1 MKIVKMMLLKKSY
14 AQQLLQLALALSL
27 LRVHQDSYFGYGWSS
42 RLASHN
48 NNSTGEGLILETA
61 TMHEYPYSNRKAIIP
76 IIEDLVHLNRYRQ
89 TNSYDI
95 QTYLLNIQNQN
106 EQSSSENTQQT
117 GQINDTASGLLE
129 NNYQTGATNELD
141 LFMNSEHFAESPS
154 VVELNLADLR
164 DYDELSFPYAGIPLK
179 DELYASTPVGIV
191 ETMTAASTS
200 FTSDLGGSLESS
212 SLGDTDY
219 ERVID
224 WSDFYDITPNRAG
237 MTQIDDALLSVTLR
251 TDIKTEDEEHNSTSG
266 FSSSV
271 ELTQEVIYNYSLK
284 AALES
289 SAVGLVM

>member
-1 MKIVKMMLLKKSY
+1 MLLKKSY

-27 LRVHQDSYFGYGWSS
+27 LRVNQDSYFGYGWSS

-48 NNSTGEGLILETA
+48 NNSTGDGLILETA

-106 EQSSSENTQQT
+106 EQSASESTQQT
-117 GQINDTASGLLE
+117 AQINDTASGLLE
-129 NNYQTGATNELD
+129 NNFQTGATNELE
-141 LFMNSEHFAESPS
+141 LFMNSEHFSESPS

-164 DYDELSFPYAGIPLK
+164 DYDDLSFPYAGLPLK
-179 DELYASTPVGIV
+179 DELYASIPVGIV

-224 WSDFYDITPNRAG
+224 WSDFYDITPNQAA
-237 MTQIDDALLSVTLR
+237 MTQNDDALLTVI
-251 TDIKTEDEEHNSTSG
+251 IKTEDEEHNSTSG

-271 ELTQEVIYNYSLK
+271 ELTQEVINNYSL
-284 AALES
+284 
-289 SAVGLVM
+289 